1 MPKDRKLPRGGASQ
15 HVRQTELVNPYARL
29 LESRSPHETTRKP
42 SVLKPTVKIL
52 GPKARIQEIKE
63 ADERLKQHLLSRPFS
78 KANIF
83 LVFNNLYR
91 DLFLGLDAS
100 SRQLLEDIQ
109 AEAGVPTMSNSY
121 AIEDYGMP
129 TDTYDPD
136 DAWLDAEDDN
146 VAAPETMNIMQA
158 ARDLRLQLYVF
169 RFTITPI

>member
-1 MPKDRKLPRGGASQ
+1 
-15 HVRQTELVNPYARL
+15 
-29 LESRSPHETTRKP
+29 
-42 SVLKPTVKIL
+42 
-52 GPKARIQEIKE
+52 
-63 ADERLKQHLLSRPFS
+63 
-78 KANIF
+78 
-83 LVFNNLYR
+83 
-91 DLFLGLDAS
+91 
-100 SRQLLEDIQ
+100 
-109 AEAGVPTMSNSY
+109 MSNSY